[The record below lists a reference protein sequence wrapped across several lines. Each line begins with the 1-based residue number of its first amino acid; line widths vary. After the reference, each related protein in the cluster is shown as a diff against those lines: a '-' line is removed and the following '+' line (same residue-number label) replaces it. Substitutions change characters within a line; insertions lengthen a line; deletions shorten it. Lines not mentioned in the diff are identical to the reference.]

1 MPKKY
6 PLEFKKQAIRRYEK
20 GESIPALCQE
30 LHISQSTFYHWRN
43 QYRSIQTSAHTYTPA
58 EFDVLV
64 RRLQK
69 AEHKLSIIQLS
80 GYLSKVPLQDKLA
93 TLEHFHNE
101 MSDLYSV
108 HELCEALNVS
118 RGTFYNHIFRRAD
131 RSKYESE
138 KAHLMLKVKQI
149 FDDSEQRYGADKIR
163 AVLAE
168 NGLRISTKRVLSIM
182 QELGLHSIRA
192 DAKKVYKNQ
201 MRKKQNLLHRKFTT
215 DHPNQVWVSD
225 ITYFKIKN
233 AWVYLCAIIDLFS
246 RKVVGYRVSHAAS
259 TRLVTTTFR
268 NAYEERGNP
277 KNLTFHSDRG
287 GQYISAAFSK
297 LLQQYNVKQ
306 SFSASGTPLDNAV
319 AETFFAT
326 FKKEETYRREY
337 TSERHFRKS
346 VDEYGEVPFFL
357 FLIPHSTNALILEQL
372 YLIVLC
378 HLSHLILSW
387 ILSRV
392 PNSPPTHPAKLPR
405 NRRCTTGRQHRG
417 TAWCSPSGGAAC
429 QRNRH
434 RRCGAY
440 SAGSHCPYRSGDRIF
455 RSRHW

>member
-20 GESIPALCQE
+20 GESIPVLCQE

-58 EFDVLV
+58 EFDALI

-108 HELCEALNVS
+108 HELCEALDVS

-138 KAHLMLKVKQI
+138 KAQLILKVKQI

-168 NGLRISTKRVLSIM
+168 NGLRISAKRVLSIM
-182 QELGLHSIRA
+182 HELGLYSIRT
-192 DAKKVYKNQ
+192 DAKKLYKTQ
-201 MRKKQNLLHRKFTT
+201 QQRKKQNLLNREFNA
-215 DHPNQVWVSD
+215 DHPNQIWVSD
-225 ITYFKIKN
+225 IIYFRIKDS
-233 AWVYLCAIIDLFS
+233 WMYLCAIIDLFS
-246 RKVVGYRVSHAAS
+246 RRVVGYRISRTAS

-268 NAYEERGNP
+268 DAYAKRGNP

-287 GQYISAAFSK
+287 GQYISDALSK
-297 LLQQYNVKQ
+297 LLQQFGVKQ
-306 SFSASGTPLDNAV
+306 SFSATVRPHDNAV
-319 AETFFAT
+319 AEAFFAT
-326 FKKEETYRREY
+326 FKKEEAYRREY
-337 TSERHFRKS
+337 TSEKHFRKS
-346 VDEYGEVPFFL
+346 VDEYIRFYNEVR
-357 FLIPHSTNALILEQL
+357 PHQTLKYKTPQGFEAAYDGNYIEK
-372 YLIVLC
+372 LC
-378 HLSHLILSW
+378 S
-387 ILSRV
+387 
-392 PNSPPTHPAKLPR
+392 NS
-405 NRRCTTGRQHRG
+405 
-417 TAWCSPSGGAAC
+417 
-429 QRNRH
+429 
-434 RRCGAY
+434 
-440 SAGSHCPYRSGDRIF
+440 GSE
-455 RSRHW
+455 

>member
-30 LHISQSTFYHWRN
+30 LHVSQSTFYHWRN

-58 EFDVLV
+58 EFDALV

-108 HELCEALNVS
+108 HELCEALDVS

-138 KAHLMLKVKQI
+138 KAQLMLKVKQI

-168 NGLRISTKRVLSIM
+168 NGLRISAKRVLSIM
-182 QELGLHSIRA
+182 HELGLYSIRT
-192 DAKKVYKNQ
+192 DAKKLYKTQ
-201 MRKKQNLLHRKFTT
+201 QQRKKQNLLNREFNA
-215 DHPNQVWVSD
+215 DHPNQIWVSD
-225 ITYFKIKN
+225 ITYFRIKDS
-233 AWVYLCAIIDLFS
+233 WMYLCAIIDLFS
-246 RKVVGYRVSHAAS
+246 HRVVGYRISRTAS

-268 NAYEERGNP
+268 DAYAKRGNP

-287 GQYISAAFSK
+287 GQYISDALSK
-297 LLQQYNVKQ
+297 LLQQFGVKQ
-306 SFSASGTPLDNAV
+306 SFSATVRPHDNAV
-319 AETFFAT
+319 AEAFFAA
-326 FKKEETYRREY
+326 FKKEEAYRREY
-337 TSERHFRKS
+337 TSEKHFRKS
-346 VDEYGEVPFFL
+346 VDEYIRFYNEVR
-357 FLIPHSTNALILEQL
+357 PHQTLKYKTPQGFEAAYDGNYIEK
-372 YLIVLC
+372 LC
-378 HLSHLILSW
+378 S
-387 ILSRV
+387 
-392 PNSPPTHPAKLPR
+392 NS
-405 NRRCTTGRQHRG
+405 
-417 TAWCSPSGGAAC
+417 
-429 QRNRH
+429 
-434 RRCGAY
+434 
-440 SAGSHCPYRSGDRIF
+440 GSE
-455 RSRHW
+455 

>member
-6 PLEFKKQAIRRYEK
+6 PLEFKKQAIRRYKK

-138 KAHLMLKVKQI
+138 KAQLMLKVKQI
-149 FDDSEQRYGADKIR
+149 FDDSEQRYGADKIHT
-163 AVLAE
+163 VLAE

-259 TRLVTTTFR
+259 TRLVTATFR
-268 NAYEERGNP
+268 NAYVKCHRVVYNVLILQKEMRSCP
-277 KNLTFHSDRG
+277 KNIQMNSKSKQFGAMRRVNPFNPYVKNCTYLRVRYIIGGGNTVPSKPQRTLTRRKNSIPSQGVFKKRNTSLR
-287 GQYISAAFSK
+287 
-297 LLQQYNVKQ
+297 
-306 SFSASGTPLDNAV
+306 SFS
-319 AETFFAT
+319 
-326 FKKEETYRREY
+326 YRDI
-337 TSERHFRKS
+337 FPK
-346 VDEYGEVPFFL
+346 
-357 FLIPHSTNALILEQL
+357 
-372 YLIVLC
+372 
-378 HLSHLILSW
+378 
-387 ILSRV
+387 
-392 PNSPPTHPAKLPR
+392 
-405 NRRCTTGRQHRG
+405 
-417 TAWCSPSGGAAC
+417 
-429 QRNRH
+429 
-434 RRCGAY
+434 
-440 SAGSHCPYRSGDRIF
+440 SHCRIG
-455 RSRHW
+455 